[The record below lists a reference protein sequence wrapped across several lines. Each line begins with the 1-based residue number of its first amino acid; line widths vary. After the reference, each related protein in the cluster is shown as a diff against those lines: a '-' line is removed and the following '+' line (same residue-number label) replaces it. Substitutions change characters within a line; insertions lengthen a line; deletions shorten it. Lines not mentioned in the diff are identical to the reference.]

1 MTMYV
6 SSCELCRLAH
16 QVEDLRLDRDVERR
30 DGLVGDD
37 QLRIERER
45 AGEADALALPAREL
59 VRIEAGR
66 LR

>member
-6 SSCELCRLAH
+6 SSCESCRSAH
-16 QVEDLRLDRDVERR
+16 EVEDLRLNRDVERR

-37 QLRIERER
+37 ELRIERER
-45 AGEADALALPAREL
+45 TREADPLALAAGEL
-59 VRIEAGR
+59 VRIEARR